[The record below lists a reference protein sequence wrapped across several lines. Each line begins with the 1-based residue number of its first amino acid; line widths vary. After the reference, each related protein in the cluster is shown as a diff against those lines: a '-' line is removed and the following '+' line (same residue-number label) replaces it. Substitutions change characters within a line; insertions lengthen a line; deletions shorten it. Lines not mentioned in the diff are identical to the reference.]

1 MQAIVRLCLK
11 DFIFYNLRVGFERFP
26 SSPLR
31 QACFGSSST
40 ASLHSSWIWTWKTGT
55 YSLLFLFRV
64 RIIPIPTAFPI
75 WTTSQKFIWFG
86 PTFPKSVPGHTWF
99 LYRTGSPYLTFLG
112 PPLMPCYHFWDLNA
126 MFSPHIFAFH
136 LQSSMKDS
144 TFWRFPTS
152 GSEIVLLRQ
161 VFSTRGSDTF
171 VSMMSL
177 MAFMYGLHITLIW
190 ISGSCQIFLVAVR
203 LFSLWGQIT
212 LTRGLAVLRIG
223 VRWHFRWVSGL
234 Q

>member
-1 MQAIVRLCLK
+1 MSERIL
-11 DFIFYNLRVGFERFP
+11 FYNLRVGFERFP

-55 YSLLFLFRV
+55 YSLFLFRV
-64 RIIPIPTAFPI
+64 RIIPIPTAFPV
-75 WTTSQKFIWFG
+75 WTTSKNSFDLDPRSQKAFQGTLDF
-86 PTFPKSVPGHTWF
+86 F
-99 LYRTGSPYLTFLG
+99 YRTGSPYLTFLS

-136 LQSSMKDS
+136 LQSSKKDI
-144 TFWRFPTS
+144 TFSRVPTS
-152 GSEIVLLRQ
+152 GSEMVLLRQ

-177 MAFMYGLHITLIW
+177 MAFMYGCYHHITLIW
-190 ISGSCQIFLVAVR
+190 ISVSYKIFLVGAVR

-212 LTRGLAVLRIG
+212 LTRGLAVWRIG
-223 VRWHFRWVSGL
+223 VRWHLRCVSGL